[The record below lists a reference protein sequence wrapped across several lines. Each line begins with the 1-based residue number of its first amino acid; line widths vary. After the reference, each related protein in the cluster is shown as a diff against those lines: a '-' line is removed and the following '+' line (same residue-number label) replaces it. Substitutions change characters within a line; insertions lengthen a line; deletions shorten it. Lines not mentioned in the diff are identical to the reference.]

1 MRQNISI
8 AKYLVIDTETTG
20 LNPTKHGLIQMAALA
35 LDSELQIVAEYNEYI
50 CPPEGTEFDF
60 EAQAIHNIP
69 RSTVDNGLNY
79 TEFADSFIDFIS
91 DNFNTKPIIVA
102 QFFAFDYGFLTSVF
116 DQAME
121 LDSDIKIRLKVENE
135 SQSGVFNTLLSR
147 NFIDTKALASVM
159 NLKAE
164 LISKPPYFQETSL
177 SKYGGL
183 KDTLGIPQDKFQAH
197 DALADCYA
205 TREVLEKMID
215 LIDLVAIVPPVIE
228 EEV

>member
-50 CPPEGTEFDF
+50 CPPEGTEFDP
-60 EAQAIHNIP
+60 EAQTIHNIP
-69 RSTVDNGLNY
+69 RSKVDSGLNY

-121 LDSDIKIRLKVENE
+121 LD
-135 SQSGVFNTLLSR
+135 
-147 NFIDTKALASVM
+147 
-159 NLKAE
+159 KAE

>member
-1 MRQNISI
+1 MRQNTPV

-50 CPPEGTEFDF
+50 CPPEGTEFDP
-60 EAQAIHNIP
+60 EAQLIHNIP
-69 RSTVDNGLNY
+69 RKTINSGLSY

-91 DNFNTKPIIVA
+91 DNFNTKPIIIA
-102 QFFAFDYGFLTSVF
+102 QFFAFDYGVLTSVF
-116 DQAME
+116 DQAMV
-121 LDSDIKIRLKVENE
+121 LDNDIKLRLKVENE

-147 NFIDTKALASVM
+147 NFIDTKALASIM

-177 SKYGGL
+177 SKLGGL
-183 KDTLGIPQDKFQAH
+183 KDTLDIPQERFKAH
-197 DALADCYA
+197 DALEDCYA

-215 LIDLVAIVPPVIE
+215 LIDLVAIVPPVVE
-228 EEV
+228 ES

>member
-1 MRQNISI
+1 MRQNTPV

-50 CPPEGTEFDF
+50 CPPEGTEFDP
-60 EAQAIHNIP
+60 EAQLIHNIP
-69 RSTVDNGLNY
+69 RKTIDSGLSY

-91 DNFNTKPIIVA
+91 DNFNTKPIIIA
-102 QFFAFDYGFLTSVF
+102 QFFAFDYGVLTSVF
-116 DQAME
+116 DQAMV
-121 LDSDIKIRLKVENE
+121 LDNDIKLRLKVENE

-147 NFIDTKALASVM
+147 NFIDTKALASIM

-177 SKYGGL
+177 SKLGGL
-183 KDTLGIPQDKFQAH
+183 KDTLDIPQERFKAH
-197 DALADCYA
+197 DALEDCYA

-215 LIDLVAIVPPVIE
+215 LIDLVAIVPPAVE
-228 EEV
+228 ES